1 MKTDTLLLNRAIGT
15 GSREQCVA
23 WAVDQMVAGADTPSL
38 RILAGLNPQVDLDEV
53 EEFFQK
59 AAREMG
65 IQDAMPSRD
74 LRRAADIIWR
84 CYSGGELTE
93 DRVIDLMAML
103 YEKSEYQ
110 EFRIWYDIQEE
121 LAMLGSGYEGC
132 FYPPSALKDLKV
144 LVQREWKLFQIAA
157 TINLPK
163 DFMHF
168 IRCKQCGHI
177 GKARFTS
184 RGLTNRVRSV
194 LPWIK
199 PRPPLWPRC
208 SACGSYDYRS
218 MSDPDVREEF
228 IKMQEANQASEVKAR
243 KLTEPQGGRSTIY
256 RVPDLHHLQL
266 C

>member
-1 MKTDTLLLNRAIGT
+1 MKTDTLLLNRALGM
-15 GSREQCVA
+15 GSREQCVE

-59 AAREMG
+59 TAQEMG

-74 LRRAADIIWR
+74 LRRAAEIIWR
-84 CYSGGELTE
+84 CYSDGELTE
-93 DRVIDLMAML
+93 DGVIDLMARL
-103 YEKSEYQ
+103 YEKSEYR
-110 EFRIWYDIQEE
+110 ESSFRIWFDIREE

-132 FYPPSALKDLKV
+132 FYPPSAFKDLRV
-144 LVQREWKLFQIAA
+144 LVHREWQLFRMAA
-157 TINLPK
+157 AVNLPG
-163 DFMHF
+163 DSLHY
-168 IRCKQCGHI
+168 IRCQQCGFI

-194 LPWIK
+194 LPWVK

-228 IKMQEANQASEVKAR
+228 IKMQVANQASEVTAR
-243 KLTEPQGGRSTIY
+243 KLAEPQG
-256 RVPDLHHLQL
+256 
-266 C
+266 